1 MLQQEISQ
9 FLESFFT
16 ANSCQITDKQ
26 PGFMTV
32 QLTIEMDKELMN
44 RPFYWTYLEK
54 TGGIPNP
61 MQLTFLTD
69 AKQVPEDLKGEIMHF
84 GAPRL
89 HQIFRT
95 SKKLGSHIRLYE
107 SPLNK
112 GRSQSLHPWLGVTIM
127 VSYQS
132 DKKKDQLYSIGLHLI
147 SGAIIENFQDQLEK
161 MTLTPRIP
169 DLCFTTSPMIKEQS
183 GLNRIQNYIQSII
196 EQDDHSWAEDARQRW
211 NADMMLLSH
220 FYEDLDEKPEAY
232 QLEKEALKEL
242 YDPQIN
248 VSIVN
253 GGIFYLSQNAF
264 N

>member
-16 ANSCQITDKQ
+16 ANSCQITDKH
-26 PGFMTV
+26 PGYMTV

-54 TGGIPNP
+54 TGGVPNP
-61 MQLTFLTD
+61 MQVTFLTD
-69 AKQVPEDLKGEIMHF
+69 AKQAPEDLKGEIMHF

-89 HQIFRT
+89 HQIYQT

-107 SPLNK
+107 NSPNK
-112 GRSQSLHPWLGVTIM
+112 GSSQSLHPWLGVNVM

-132 DKKKDQLYSIGLHLI
+132 DKKKDQLFSIGLHLI
-147 SGAIIENFQDQLEK
+147 SGAILENFQDHLEK

-196 EQDDHSWAEDARQRW
+196 EKDDHSWADDARQRW
-211 NADMMLLSH
+211 NSDMMLLSH

-232 QLEKEALKEL
+232 QLEKAALKEL

-264 N
+264 Y